1 MISLIGIDQFPID
14 HCAQMSKKKTTEPVG
29 CLAVL
34 LKLVGIDLGR
44 VPTDKTLPFHLRD
57 NFLSPAEL
65 SFYHV
70 LLQSIRGEYTV
81 CSKVNLSDVFFVSRP
96 NENQG
101 YRNKIDR
108 KHVDF
113 LLCDSKTMQ
122 PLLGIELDDAS
133 HAKKKRQERDQF
145 VDQVFAAAGLP
156 ILHVP
161 ATRGYNVSELS
172 EIIRSSLQSKK
183 PVTRAPKALNGE
195 RFCPKCLIPMV
206 QRIASKGMKKGQPF
220 WGCTNYPDCRE
231 TVWGDDSSAV

>member
-122 PLLGIELDDAS
+122 PLLGI
-133 HAKKKRQERDQF
+133 
-145 VDQVFAAAGLP
+145 DQVFAAAGLP

-195 RFCPKCLIPMV
+195 RFCPKCQIPMV